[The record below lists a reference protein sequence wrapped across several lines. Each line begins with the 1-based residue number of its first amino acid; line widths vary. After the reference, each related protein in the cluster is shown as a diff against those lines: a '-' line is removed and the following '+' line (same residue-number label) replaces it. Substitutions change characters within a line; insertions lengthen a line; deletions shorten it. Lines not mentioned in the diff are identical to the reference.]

1 ERREEE
7 HGFGFVIW
15 FCSLSFSET
24 SPSSSSL
31 SETIFS
37 VPVVPRRNG
46 GTPCLRGSSASL
58 NQSLSSWLL
67 DQPTTDV
74 SLFVP
79 PRVHRRLGNI
89 PLRGSPGRR
98 RTALSLEILESE
110 GSIWSGGGSRQRR
123 GRSLSKALRESLRDQ
138 LPFDVFSG
146 KRAWEGSSIRSL
158 DKRIRSM

>member
-1 ERREEE
+1 MALWVEAKF
-7 HGFGFVIW
+7 HPW
-15 FCSLSFSET
+15 K
-24 SPSSSSL
+24 
-31 SETIFS
+31 
-37 VPVVPRRNG
+37 
-46 GTPCLRGSSASL
+46 
-58 NQSLSSWLL
+58 SLSSWLL

-123 GRSLSKALRESLRDQ
+123 GRSLLKALRESLRDQ
-138 LPFDVFSG
+138 LPFDMFSG

-158 DKRIRSM
+158 DKGIRSMTAEKRERIAKLMLEIPHMLVDYQKRRWEKKMKEEEKAKKDE